1 MELHFLPVA
10 GVSNGLEL
18 LKMFCQ
24 SVLYW
29 RNNHFIGRNYVFL
42 SFLGSMVHQECT
54 SSNLEKADFILFHS
68 LSFFF
73 SFLIALLIPSRGGK
87 IQSHYH
93 FFIYKNKGNHL
104 VLFYFTYL
112 FVYLFSYQLCMQYRM
127 FLASAVFSIA
137 HQSGAAPRDDCSSS
151 ALTSCIFWN
160 TIRLMFL

>member
-29 RNNHFIGRNYVFL
+29 RNNHFIGRNSVLL

-54 SSNLEKADFILFHS
+54 SSNLEKADFIPFHS
-68 LSFFF
+68 LSFFFF

-104 VLFYFTYL
+104 VLFYL
-112 FVYLFSYQLCMQYRM
+112 FIYFPTSFARNTECFWHQL
-127 FLASAVFSIA
+127 
-137 HQSGAAPRDDCSSS
+137 SSPL
-151 ALTSCIFWN
+151 LTSLVLPLVMTAPLLPWHHVSSEIPYD
-160 TIRLMFL
+160 